1 MVKIAIV
8 TDSNSGITQ
17 SQAKE
22 LGISVLP
29 MPFMIN
35 EETFFED
42 INLTQ
47 EEFYKRLESGAN
59 IGTSQPSPE
68 SVLNLW
74 EELLKEYDEI
84 VHIPLSSGLSG
95 SYANACIYAMDYDG
109 RVQVVD
115 VQRVSVPQK
124 AAVEDA
130 VYLVGTGKS
139 ADEIKEILEKEQS
152 NSSIYVMVETLK
164 HLKKGGRITPAAAA
178 IGTVLHIKPILQIH
192 GKQLDAYAK
201 VRSMAK
207 AKQTIFKALEQEMDR
222 MGVSSPEEVRLQAAC
237 SYGYEGREQWIH
249 DLEEHFPG
257 FQVEYNDLPL
267 NLTCHIGPGGMGAAV
282 TKRLNV

>member
-1 MVKIAIV
+1 MKKVAVV
-8 TDSNSGITQ
+8 TDTSGITLEE
-17 SQAKE
+17 AKK
-22 LGISVLP
+22 LGVFVVS
-29 MPFMIN
+29 MPFTIDGLDYL
-35 EETFFED
+35 EGVD
-42 INLTQ
+42 LSP
-47 EEFYKRLESGAN
+47 EEFYEKLNSDAD
-59 IGTSQPSPE
+59 IFTSQPSAGM
-68 SVLNLW
+68 VMDLW
-74 EELLKEYDEI
+74 DKVLKEYEEI

-139 ADEIKEILEKEQS
+139 ADEIKEILEKEQR